1 MMGKQD
7 LSVSQ
12 PCLVAAWKENLP
24 LQLNESDS
32 AKVSGDPA
40 DPQTLQIHIDTAGH
54 TQYSFDFE
62 CTYLDERCVHVDLV
76 DVEKDDESVD
86 EQTEIIQGLV
96 EDYVRH
102 IHECAQAVQSI
113 TNN

>member
-1 MMGKQD
+1 MGKQD
-7 LSVSQ
+7 PFVSQ

-32 AKVSGDPA
+32 AKVRGNSA
-40 DPQTLQIHIDTAGH
+40 DPQALQIHIDTAGH

-62 CTYLDERCVHVDLV
+62 CTYLDDRSVHVELV

-86 EQTEIIQGLV
+86 EQTDIIQGLI

-113 TNN
+113 THN